1 MIVFTL
7 EDKQIHIKFCN
18 IAGAAFNQAVAAARK
33 LHCSWNE
40 SSKTWSISAAR
51 YSAAYEAF
59 SDIDILD
66 QRFTADELEAATI
79 KTPELKVEPVRRIP
93 DYDLLNYPPIVGK
106 HPYENY
112 QKEAITKGINRSR
125 YAYFFDMGTG
135 KSYIAAAI
143 IAHRLYKYKD
153 VKKVF
158 FLTSTI
164 GVRNL
169 KDELV
174 KFIKGVDESRISIA
188 DVNNRFPFR
197 EDVDIIISNYN
208 TLRIIS
214 EAYATIEDKV
224 RKLLGKVSGSAR
236 DNTKEKVKQEI
247 VDIFSAVGIYV
258 PVDLPSDKFVL
269 AVKAALNVYKKALK
283 KYKLDKAIDRWLDGS
298 EGLLLLD
305 ESHQLANPQ
314 SIRSKIAVGMSTAFK
329 YRYLF
334 TGTPADVPVKLYN
347 QFKILDPW
355 LVYNMTFSEWKEK
368 MAYVG
373 TPFSSSA
380 IREWKKDEL
389 EKSNNRFI
397 QLHGNYLNVSDV
409 LDLPEFFEK
418 RIPVTMSAKQRY
430 IYEEAVSSILSSVE
444 DEREMVNVFPY
455 QLLAVDNPSLLEKH
469 NCKFSP
475 ELAQAISKFKID
487 DLEKMSV
494 LDDIIEDNPDEKILV
509 WAIHPATIKSI
520 CERYKKLNPL
530 YVIGDTEQSE
540 RNNIVNTFKHD
551 PKCKMLVANITTL
564 STSVTLSPECHIQVY
579 MERGFQYDQYSQSQR
594 RIFRIGSNQ
603 PAITYIP
610 LYKNSLDYFVDKN
623 LSSKGLLV
631 KGLVSKSFI
640 SQEDWKKIYNAN
652 EDTVLD
658 FGEIDVPTY

>member
-1 MIVFTL
+1 MIVL
-7 EDKQIHIKFCN
+7 SLVGKQIYIKFRG
-18 IAGAAFNQAVAAARK
+18 IQGAAFNQAVAAAK
-33 LHCSWNE
+33 SIHCGWNNIE
-40 SSKTWSISAAR
+40 KAWTVSANR
-51 YSAAYEAF
+51 YTAVYDAF
-59 SDIDILD
+59 SDIDLLK
-66 QRFTADELEAATI
+66 QEFTAEELEKATVQD
-79 KTPELKVEPVRRIP
+79 PELTVEPIRRIP
-93 DYDLLNYPPIVGK
+93 DYSLLNYEPIVGK

-125 YAYFFDMGTG
+125 YAYFYDMGTG

-143 IAHRLYKYKD
+143 IAHRLLKYKD
-153 VKKVF
+153 VGKVF
-158 FLTSTI
+158 FLTSSI

-174 KFIKGVDESRISIA
+174 KFIKNIDESRISIA
-188 DVNNRFPFR
+188 DINNRLRFR
-197 EDVDIIISNYN
+197 DDVDMVISNYN
-208 TLRIIS
+208 TLRLIAD
-214 EAYATIEDKV
+214 AYSGIGTKIQQ
-224 RKLLGKVSGSAR
+224 LLGKLSKASR
-236 DNTKEKVKQEI
+236 KSTQDSLKQEI
-247 VDIFSAVGIYV
+247 INTFATVHIFVSAEC
-258 PVDLPSDKFVL
+258 PTDKFISK
-269 AVKAALNVYKKALK
+269 VKKTLSENRQMLK
-283 KYKLDKAIDRWLDGS
+283 KYRLGEAIKTWLNGK

-314 SIRSKIAVGMSTAFK
+314 SLRSKVAVEMSNAFR

-355 LVYNMTFSEWKEK
+355 LVYNMTFSEWKER
-368 MAYVG
+368 MAYIG
-373 TPFSSSA
+373 TPFSSTA
-380 IREWKKDEL
+380 IRGWKKDEL
-389 EKSNNRFI
+389 ELSNQRFTK
-397 QLHGNYLNVSDV
+397 LHGNYLSVTDV

-418 RIPVTMSAKQRY
+418 RIPVDMSAKQRY
-430 IYEEAVSSILSSVE
+430 IYEEAVSSILSAAK
-444 DEREMVNVFPY
+444 DEKEMVNVFPY

-469 NCKFSP
+469 SFKFPP
-475 ELAQAISKFKID
+475 ELSQAISAFKLG
-487 DLEKMSV
+487 DLEKMNV
-494 LDDIIEDNPDEKILV
+494 LDDIILDNPDEKILV

-520 CERYKKLNPL
+520 CERYKNLNPL
-530 YVIGDTEQSE
+530 YVIGETEQSE
-540 RNNIVNTFKHD
+540 RNKIVNTFKRD

-623 LSSKGLLV
+623 LSSKGMLV
-631 KGLVSKSFI
+631 KGLVSKGFI
-640 SQEDWKKIYNAN
+640 SQADWKKIYNMN

-658 FGEIDVPTY
+658 FEEK

>member
-1 MIVFTL
+1 MIVL
-7 EDKQIHIKFCN
+7 SLVGKQIYIKFRGVQ
-18 IAGAAFNQAVAAARK
+18 GAAFNQAVAAAK
-33 LHCSWNE
+33 SIHCSWNDIE
-40 SSKTWSISAAR
+40 KAWTISANR
-51 YSAAYEAF
+51 YTAVYDAF
-59 SDIDILD
+59 SDIDLLK
-66 QRFTADELEAATI
+66 QEFTAEELEKATVQD
-79 KTPELKVEPVRRIP
+79 PELTVEPIRRIP
-93 DYDLLNYPPIVGK
+93 DYSLLNYEPIVGK

-125 YAYFFDMGTG
+125 YAYFYDMGTG

-143 IAHRLYKYKD
+143 IAHRLLKYRDAKR
-153 VKKVF
+153 VF
-158 FLTSTI
+158 FLTSSI

-174 KFIKGVDESRISIA
+174 KFIKNIDESRISIA
-188 DVNNRFPFR
+188 DVNNRLPFR
-197 EDVDIIISNYN
+197 DDVDIVISNYN
-208 TLRIIS
+208 TLRLMAD
-214 EAYATIEDKV
+214 AYSGIGTKIQQ
-224 RKLLGKVSGSAR
+224 LLGKLSKASR
-236 DNTKEKVKQEI
+236 KSTQDNLKQEI
-247 VDIFSAVGIYV
+247 VDTLTTVHIFVSAEC
-258 PVDLPSDKFVL
+258 STDKFVSK
-269 AVKAALNVYKKALK
+269 VKKTLSENRQMLK
-283 KYKLDKAIDRWLDGS
+283 RYKLSEAIKTWLNGK

-314 SIRSKIAVGMSTAFK
+314 SIRSKVAVEMSNAFR

-355 LVYNMTFSEWKEK
+355 LVYNMTFSEWKER
-368 MAYVG
+368 MAYIG
-373 TPFSSSA
+373 TPFSSTA
-380 IREWKKDEL
+380 IRGWKKDEL
-389 EKSNNRFI
+389 ELSNQRFTK
-397 QLHGNYLNVSDV
+397 LHGNYLSVTDV

-418 RIPVTMSAKQRY
+418 RIPVDMSAKQRY
-430 IYEEAVSSILSSVE
+430 IYEEAVSSILSAAK
-444 DEREMVNVFPY
+444 DEKEMVNVFPY

-469 NCKFSP
+469 SFKFPP
-475 ELAQAISKFKID
+475 ELSQAISAFKLG

-494 LDDIIEDNPDEKILV
+494 LDDIISDNPDEKILV

-520 CERYKKLNPL
+520 CERYKNLNPL
-530 YVIGDTEQSE
+530 YVIGETEQSE
-540 RNNIVNTFKHD
+540 RNKIVNTFKRD

-623 LSSKGLLV
+623 LSSKGMLV
-631 KGLVSKSFI
+631 KGLVSKGFI
-640 SQEDWKKIYNAN
+640 SQADWKKIYNMN

-658 FGEIDVPTY
+658 FEEK

>member
-1 MIVFTL
+1 MIVFSL
-7 EDKQIHIKFCN
+7 KDKKIYIRFREIRHKLFDR
-18 IAGAAFNQAVAAARK
+18 AVTAAK
-33 LHCSWNE
+33 SLHCSWDDAE
-40 SSKTWSISAAR
+40 KAWVISASR
-51 YSAAYEAF
+51 YGVAYTTF
-59 SDIDILD
+59 SDIDILV
-66 QRFTADELEAATI
+66 QEFNISELEAAITPA
-79 KTPELKVEPVRRIP
+79 PELKVEPVRRIP
-93 DYDLLNYPPIVGK
+93 DYSLLNYEPIVGK

-143 IAHRLYKYKD
+143 IAHRFFKYGD

-158 FLTSTI
+158 FLTSSI

-174 KFIKGVDESRISIA
+174 KFIKGIDESRIGIA
-188 DVNNRFPFR
+188 DVNNRLPFR
-197 EDVDIIISNYN
+197 DDVDIVISNYN

-214 EAYATIEDKV
+214 EAYKQLVDKIKSDLNV
-224 RKLLGKVSGSAR
+224 LSSSAR
-236 DNTKEKVKQEI
+236 EAKKEKAKQEI
-247 VDIFSAVGIYV
+247 ADKLSAVGLYA
-258 PVDLPSDKFVL
+258 PTNLSDDKFIV
-269 AVKAALNVYKKALK
+269 AVKAALNVYKKSSK
-283 KYKLDKAIDRWLDGS
+283 GNKLSKIIQDWTGGG

-314 SIRSKIAVGMSTAFK
+314 SIRSKIAVDIASMFK

-334 TGTPADVPVKLYN
+334 TGTPADVPTKLYN

-355 LVYNMTFSEWKEK
+355 LVYDMTFSEWKEK
-368 MAYVG
+368 MAYIG
-373 TPFSSSA
+373 TPFSSTA
-380 IREWKKDEL
+380 IRGWKKEEL
-389 EKSNNRFI
+389 EKTNSRFI

-418 RIPVTMSAKQRY
+418 RIPIDMSAKQRY
-430 IYEEAVSSILSSVE
+430 IYEEAVSSILSSAK

-469 NCKFSP
+469 NYKFSP
-475 ELAQAISKFKID
+475 ELVRAISKFKID

-520 CERYKKLNPL
+520 CDRYKKLNPL
-530 YVIGDTEQSE
+530 FVVGDTEQSE
-540 RNNIVNTFKHD
+540 RNNIVNMFKHD
-551 PKCKMLVANITTL
+551 PKHRMLVANITTL
-564 STSVTLSPECHIQVY
+564 ATSVTLSPECHIQVY

-594 RIFRIGSNQ
+594 RIFRIGSEK

-610 LYKNSLDYFVDKN
+610 LYRNSLDYFVDKN

-631 KGLVSKSFI
+631 KGLVSKEFI
-640 SQEDWKKIYNAN
+640 SQEDWKKIYNMN
-652 EDTVLD
+652 EDTVLS
-658 FGEIDVPTY
+658 FGEVNGSTY

>member
-1 MIVFTL
+1 MIVL
-7 EDKQIHIKFCN
+7 SLVGKQIYIKFRS
-18 IAGAAFNQAVAAARK
+18 IQGAAFNQAVAAAK
-33 LHCSWNE
+33 SIHCGWNDIE
-40 SSKTWSISAAR
+40 KAWTISANR
-51 YSAAYEAF
+51 YTAVYDAF
-59 SDIDILD
+59 SDIDLLK
-66 QRFTADELEAATI
+66 QEFTAEELEKATVQD
-79 KTPELKVEPVRRIP
+79 PELTVEPIRRIP
-93 DYDLLNYPPIVGK
+93 DYSLLNYEPIVGK

-125 YAYFFDMGTG
+125 YAYFYDMGTG

-143 IAHRLYKYKD
+143 IAHRLLKYRD
-153 VKKVF
+153 VGKVL
-158 FLTSTI
+158 FLTSSI

-174 KFIKGVDESRISIA
+174 KFVKNIDESRISIA
-188 DVNNRFPFR
+188 DVNNRLPFR
-197 EDVDIIISNYN
+197 DDVDIVISNYN
-208 TLRIIS
+208 TLRLMAD
-214 EAYATIEDKV
+214 AYPGIGTKV
-224 RKLLGKVSGSAR
+224 QQLLGKLGKASRKGTQ
-236 DNTKEKVKQEI
+236 DNLKQEI
-247 VDIFSAVGIYV
+247 TNTLATVHIFVSAEC
-258 PVDLPSDKFVL
+258 PTDKFISK
-269 AVKAALNVYKKALK
+269 VKKTLSENRQMLK
-283 KYKLDKAIDRWLDGS
+283 RYKLGEAIKTWLNGK

-314 SIRSKIAVGMSTAFK
+314 SLRSKVAVEMSNAFR

-355 LVYNMTFSEWKEK
+355 LVYNMTFSEWKER
-368 MAYVG
+368 MAYIG
-373 TPFSSSA
+373 TPFSSTA
-380 IREWKKDEL
+380 IRGWKKDEL
-389 EKSNNRFI
+389 ELSNQRFTK
-397 QLHGNYLNVSDV
+397 LHGNYLSVTDV

-418 RIPVTMSAKQRY
+418 RIPVDMSAKQRY
-430 IYEEAVSSILSSVE
+430 IYEEAVSSILSAAK
-444 DEREMVNVFPY
+444 DEKEMVNVFPY

-469 NCKFSP
+469 SFKFSP
-475 ELAQAISKFKID
+475 ELSQAISAFKLG
-487 DLEKMSV
+487 DLEKMNL
-494 LDDIIEDNPDEKILV
+494 LDDIISDNPDEKILV

-520 CERYKKLNPL
+520 CERYKNLNPL
-530 YVIGDTEQSE
+530 YVIGETEQSE
-540 RNNIVNTFKHD
+540 RNKIVNTFKRD

-623 LSSKGLLV
+623 LSSKGMLV
-631 KGLVSKSFI
+631 KGLVSKGFI
-640 SQEDWKKIYNAN
+640 SQADWKKIYNMN

-658 FGEIDVPTY
+658 FEEK

>member
-1 MIVFTL
+1 MIVL
-7 EDKQIHIKFCN
+7 SLVGKQIYIKFRN
-18 IAGAAFNQAVAAARK
+18 IQGVAFNQAVAAATSI
-33 LHCSWNE
+33 HCGWNDIE
-40 SSKTWSISAAR
+40 KAWTISANR
-51 YSAAYEAF
+51 YAAVYDAF
-59 SDIDILD
+59 SDIDLFK
-66 QRFTADELEAATI
+66 QEFTAEELEKATVQD
-79 KTPELKVEPVRRIP
+79 PELTVEPIRRIP
-93 DYDLLNYPPIVGK
+93 DYNLLNYEPIVGK

-125 YAYFFDMGTG
+125 YAYFYDMGTG

-143 IAHRLYKYKD
+143 IAHRLLKYKD
-153 VKKVF
+153 VGRVF
-158 FLTSTI
+158 FLTSSI

-174 KFIKGVDESRISIA
+174 KFIKCIDESRISIA
-188 DVNNRFPFR
+188 DVDNRLPFR
-197 EDVDIIISNYN
+197 DDVDIVISNYN
-208 TLRIIS
+208 TLRLMAD
-214 EAYATIEDKV
+214 AYPGIGTKIQQ
-224 RKLLGKVSGSAR
+224 LLGKLSKASR
-236 DNTKEKVKQEI
+236 KSTQDNLKQEI
-247 VDIFSAVGIYV
+247 VSTLATVHIFVSAEC
-258 PVDLPSDKFVL
+258 PTDKFISK
-269 AVKAALNVYKKALK
+269 VKKTLSENRQMLK
-283 KYKLDKAIDRWLDGS
+283 KYKLGEAIKTWLNGK

-314 SIRSKIAVGMSTAFK
+314 SLRSKVAVEMSNAFR

-355 LVYNMTFSEWKEK
+355 LVYNMTFSEWKER
-368 MAYVG
+368 MAYIG
-373 TPFSSSA
+373 TPFSSTA
-380 IREWKKDEL
+380 IRGWKKDEL
-389 EKSNNRFI
+389 ELSNQRFTK
-397 QLHGNYLNVSDV
+397 LHGNYLSVTDV

-418 RIPVTMSAKQRY
+418 RIPVDMSAKQRY
-430 IYEEAVSSILSSVE
+430 IYEEAVSSILSAAK
-444 DEREMVNVFPY
+444 DEKEMVNVFPY

-469 NCKFSP
+469 SFKFPP
-475 ELAQAISKFKID
+475 ELSQAISAFKLG
-487 DLEKMSV
+487 DLEKMNV
-494 LDDIIEDNPDEKILV
+494 LDDIISDNPDEKILV

-520 CERYKKLNPL
+520 CERYKNLNPL
-530 YVIGDTEQSE
+530 YVIGETEQSE
-540 RNNIVNTFKHD
+540 RNKIVNTFKHD

-623 LSSKGLLV
+623 LSSKGMLV
-631 KGLVSKSFI
+631 KGLVSKGFI
-640 SQEDWKKIYNAN
+640 SQADWKKIYNMN

-658 FGEIDVPTY
+658 FEEK

>member
-1 MIVFTL
+1 MIVL
-7 EDKQIHIKFCN
+7 SLVGKQIYIKFRN
-18 IAGAAFNQAVAAARK
+18 IQGAAFNQAVAAAK
-33 LHCSWNE
+33 SIHCGWNDIE
-40 SSKTWSISAAR
+40 KAWTISANR
-51 YSAAYEAF
+51 YAAVYDAF
-59 SDIDILD
+59 SDIDLFK
-66 QRFTADELEAATI
+66 QEFTAEELEKATVQD
-79 KTPELKVEPVRRIP
+79 PELTVEPIRRIP
-93 DYDLLNYPPIVGK
+93 DYSLLNYEPIVGK

-125 YAYFFDMGTG
+125 YAYFYDMGTG

-143 IAHRLYKYKD
+143 IAHRLLKYRD
-153 VKKVF
+153 VKRVF
-158 FLTSTI
+158 FLTSSI

-174 KFIKGVDESRISIA
+174 KFIKNIDESRISIA
-188 DVNNRFPFR
+188 DVNNRLPFR
-197 EDVDIIISNYN
+197 DDVDIVISNYN
-208 TLRIIS
+208 TLRLMAD
-214 EAYATIEDKV
+214 AYSGIGTKIQQ
-224 RKLLGKVSGSAR
+224 LLGKLSKASR
-236 DNTKEKVKQEI
+236 KSTQDNLKQEI
-247 VDIFSAVGIYV
+247 VSTLATVHIFVSAEC
-258 PVDLPSDKFVL
+258 STDKFISK
-269 AVKAALNVYKKALK
+269 VKKTLSENRQMLK
-283 KYKLDKAIDRWLDGS
+283 RYKLGEAIKTWLNGK

-314 SIRSKIAVGMSTAFK
+314 SLRSKVAVEMSNAFR

-355 LVYNMTFSEWKEK
+355 LVYNMTFSEWKER
-368 MAYVG
+368 MAYIG
-373 TPFSSSA
+373 TPFSSTA
-380 IREWKKDEL
+380 IRGWKKDEL
-389 EKSNNRFI
+389 ELSNQRFTK
-397 QLHGNYLNVSDV
+397 LHGNYLSVTDV

-418 RIPVTMSAKQRY
+418 RIPVDMSAKQRY
-430 IYEEAVSSILSSVE
+430 IYEEAVSSILSAAK
-444 DEREMVNVFPY
+444 DEKEMVNVFPY

-469 NCKFSP
+469 SFKFPP
-475 ELAQAISKFKID
+475 ELSQAISAFKLG
-487 DLEKMSV
+487 DLEKMNV
-494 LDDIIEDNPDEKILV
+494 LDDIISDNPDEKILV

-520 CERYKKLNPL
+520 CERYKNLNPL
-530 YVIGDTEQSE
+530 YVIGETEQSE
-540 RNNIVNTFKHD
+540 RNKIVNTFKRD

-623 LSSKGLLV
+623 LSSKGMLV
-631 KGLVSKSFI
+631 KGLVSKGFI
-640 SQEDWKKIYNAN
+640 SQADWKKIYNMN

-658 FGEIDVPTY
+658 FEEK

>member
-1 MIVFTL
+1 MIVL
-7 EDKQIHIKFCN
+7 SLVGKQIYIKFRG
-18 IAGAAFNQAVAAARK
+18 IQGAAFNQAVAAAK
-33 LHCSWNE
+33 SIHCGWNDVE
-40 SSKTWSISAAR
+40 KVWTVSANR
-51 YSAAYEAF
+51 YAAVYDAF
-59 SDIDILD
+59 SDIDLLK
-66 QRFTADELEAATI
+66 QEFTAEELEKATI
-79 KTPELKVEPVRRIP
+79 QDPELTVEPIRRIP
-93 DYDLLNYPPIVGK
+93 DYSLLNYEPIVGK

-125 YAYFFDMGTG
+125 YAYFYDMGTG

-143 IAHRLYKYKD
+143 IAHRLLKYED
-153 VKKVF
+153 VGKVF
-158 FLTSTI
+158 FLTSSI

-174 KFIKGVDESRISIA
+174 KFIKNIDESRISIA
-188 DVNNRFPFR
+188 DVDNRLPFR
-197 EDVDIIISNYN
+197 DDVDIVISNYN
-208 TLRIIS
+208 TLRLMAD
-214 EAYATIEDKV
+214 AYSGIGTKIQQ
-224 RKLLGKVSGSAR
+224 LLGKLSKASR
-236 DNTKEKVKQEI
+236 KSTQDNLKQEI
-247 VDIFSAVGIYV
+247 IDTFATVHIFVSAEC
-258 PVDLPSDKFVL
+258 PTDKFISK
-269 AVKAALNVYKKALK
+269 VKKTLSENRQMLK
-283 KYKLDKAIDRWLDGS
+283 KYKLGEAIKTWLNDK

-314 SIRSKIAVGMSTAFK
+314 SLRSKVAVEMSNAFR

-355 LVYNMTFSEWKEK
+355 LVYNMTFSEWKER
-368 MAYVG
+368 MAYIG
-373 TPFSSSA
+373 TPFSSTA
-380 IREWKKDEL
+380 IRGWKKDEL
-389 EKSNNRFI
+389 ELSNQRFTK
-397 QLHGNYLNVSDV
+397 LHGNYLSVTDV

-418 RIPVTMSAKQRY
+418 RIPVDMSAKQRY
-430 IYEEAVSSILSSVE
+430 IYEEAVSSILSAVK
-444 DEREMVNVFPY
+444 DEKEMVNVFPY

-469 NCKFSP
+469 SFKFPP
-475 ELAQAISKFKID
+475 ELSQAISAFKLD
-487 DLEKMSV
+487 DLEKMNV
-494 LDDIIEDNPDEKILV
+494 LDDIISDNPDEKILV

-520 CERYKKLNPL
+520 CERYKHLNPL
-530 YVIGDTEQSE
+530 YVIGETEQSE
-540 RNNIVNTFKHD
+540 RNKIVNTFKRD

-623 LSSKGLLV
+623 LSSKGMLV
-631 KGLVSKSFI
+631 KGLVSKGFI
-640 SQEDWKKIYNAN
+640 SQADWKKIYNMN

-658 FGEIDVPTY
+658 FEEK